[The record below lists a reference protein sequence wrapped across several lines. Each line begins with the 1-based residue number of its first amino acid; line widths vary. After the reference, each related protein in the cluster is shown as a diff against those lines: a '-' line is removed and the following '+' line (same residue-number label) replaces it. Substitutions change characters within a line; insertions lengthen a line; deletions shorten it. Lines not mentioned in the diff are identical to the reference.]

1 MAQAKRAK
9 YTSKGQRRN
18 SKLHKPAAKEMTGNM
33 NNAIREAFLST
44 NFPDGVRFS
53 RLGAIV
59 IKAASVAPK
68 LTHEQQKGW
77 SAHLS
82 FKTFKV
88 LQEQGVM
95 A

>member
-18 SKLHKPAAKEMTGNM
+18 SNLHKPAAKAITGNLNTAM
-33 NNAIREAFLST
+33 REAFLNT
-44 NFPDGVRFS
+44 DFPAGVRFS

-59 IKAASVAPK
+59 IKAASVEPR
-68 LTHEQQKGW
+68 LTQEQKKGW

-82 FKTFKV
+82 FKTFKS
-88 LQEQGVM
+88 LKNRGVM
-95 A
+95 